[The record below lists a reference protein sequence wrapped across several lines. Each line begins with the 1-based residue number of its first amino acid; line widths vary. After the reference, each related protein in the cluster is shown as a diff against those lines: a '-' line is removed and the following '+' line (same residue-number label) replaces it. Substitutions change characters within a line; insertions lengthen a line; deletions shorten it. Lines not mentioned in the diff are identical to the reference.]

1 MTTPEFKP
9 PNYYTPRRSP
19 SPLLVAVIAGV
30 LAVLIGVGLAF
41 LLELGPFA
49 PGTSQPSTPPTA
61 GSTSPAESGAL
72 PTQQPSLESPEVT
85 RNPPSE
91 LPTEPP
97 PVNTGPPPS
106 ANDATGQL
114 LAHVPEAI
122 RPTCTAGAFSAPVVA
137 SVNCLS
143 GIEVA
148 VTYSAYPDSTAMYV
162 DYDASVDRAQFDRDS
177 GLCYQTNPDGTITAT
192 PTKWPSEHDYSVG
205 DSPVGRYF
213 CIERGLPTITWT
225 DDRLNIGAVATAS
238 TGDSDRLVSFWL
250 NEAGP
255 IP

>member
-1 MTTPEFKP
+1 MTTPDFKP

-30 LAVLIGVGLAF
+30 LVVLIGGALAVM
-41 LLELGPFA
+41 LQLGPFA
-49 PGTSQPSTPPTA
+49 PGTAQPTP
-61 GSTSPAESGAL
+61 GSTSPAGPSASTL
-72 PTQQPSLESPEVT
+72 PTQQPSRESPELT

-97 PVNTGPPPS
+97 PVNTGPPPT
-106 ANDATGQL
+106 ANDATGRL

-122 RPTCTAGAFSAPVVA
+122 RPTCTTAVFETPVVA
-137 SVNCLS
+137 SVSCTS
-143 GIEVA
+143 GAEVA
-148 VTYSAYPDSTAMYV
+148 VTYSAYPDGTTMYV
-162 DYDASVDRAQFDRDS
+162 DYDASVDRAQFDHDS
-177 GLCYQTNPDGTITAT
+177 GLCYQTNPDGTVTAT
-192 PTKWPSEHDYSVG
+192 PTKWPSEHSYSIG
-205 DSPVGRYF
+205 GTAVGRYF
-213 CIERGLPTITWT
+213 CIERDLPTITWT